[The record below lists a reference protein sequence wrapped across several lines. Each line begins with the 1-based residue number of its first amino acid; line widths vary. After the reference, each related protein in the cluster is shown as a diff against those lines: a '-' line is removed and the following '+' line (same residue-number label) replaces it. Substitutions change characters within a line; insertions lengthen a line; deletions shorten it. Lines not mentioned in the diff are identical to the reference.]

1 MKSQLH
7 RDWPVVVVVCLGLGL
22 AIATTAV
29 SVGHATGS
37 AGTDQSVSNSE
48 KVKPTK
54 ADDGNKM
61 SAVQST
67 AGTVKVTESSFDDQV
82 LKSDVPVLVD
92 FYAEWC
98 GPCHVQAPILDELA
112 REIETAKIVKVD
124 VDENRGF
131 SSKSTLTKTEGWPR
145 DTRLVRFQPCWSSR
159 TAKWSLG
166 TRVWPARSN

>member
-1 MKSQLH
+1 MKSKLLRH
-7 RDWPVVVVVCLGLGL
+7 WPVVVVVCLALGL
-22 AIATTAV
+22 EIGTTAV

-37 AGTDQSVSNSE
+37 GGPDQSVSNSE
-48 KVKPTK
+48 EAKPTK
-54 ADDGNKM
+54 TNDGNRM

-124 VDENRGF
+124 VDESQQLATRYKI
-131 SSKSTLTKTEGWPR
+131 SSIPTLLVFKNGQVVARHQGVASKEQLKT
-145 DTRLVRFQPCWSSR
+145 L
-159 TAKWSLG
+159 L
-166 TRVWPARSN
+166 AR

>member
-7 RDWPVVVVVCLGLGL
+7 RHWPVVVVVCLALGL

-29 SVGHATGS
+29 SVGHATSS

-48 KVKPTK
+48 KAQSTK
-54 ADDGNKM
+54 TNDGNKM

-124 VDENRGF
+124 VDENQQLATRYEI
-131 SSKSTLTKTEGWPR
+131 SSIPTL
-145 DTRLVRFQPCWSSR
+145 LVFKNGQ
-159 TAKWSLG
+159 
-166 TRVWPARSN
+166 VVARHQGVASKEQLMTLLAR

>member
-1 MKSQLH
+1 MKSQRH
-7 RDWPVVVVVCLGLGL
+7 RHWPVVVVVCFALGL

-37 AGTDQSVSNSE
+37 AGTDQSVSNS
-48 KVKPTK
+48 KKAKPTK
-54 ADDGNKM
+54 TNDGHKM

-112 REIETAKIVKVD
+112 REIETAKIVTVD
-124 VDENRGF
+124 VDESQQLATRYEI
-131 SSKSTLTKTEGWPR
+131 SSIPTL
-145 DTRLVRFQPCWSSR
+145 LVFKNGQ
-159 TAKWSLG
+159 
-166 TRVWPARSN
+166 VVARHQGVANKEQLKALVAA

>member
-7 RDWPVVVVVCLGLGL
+7 RHWPVVVVVCLALGL

-37 AGTDQSVSNSE
+37 GGTDQSASSSE
-48 KVKPTK
+48 KARSTK
-54 ADDGNKM
+54 TNDGNRM

-82 LKSDVPVLVD
+82 LNSDVPVLVD
-92 FYAEWC
+92 LYSEWC

-112 REIETAKIVKVD
+112 REIESAKIVKID
-124 VDENRGF
+124 VDENQQLATRYKIRSIPTLLVFKNGEVVAWHQGVA
-131 SSKSTLTKTEGWPR
+131 SKEQLKTL
-145 DTRLVRFQPCWSSR
+145 L
-159 TAKWSLG
+159 A
-166 TRVWPARSN
+166 AR